1 MDIQTIGYI
10 LLVATL
16 ILFLVLHVRDDRTIT
31 ALEREVELHSQD
43 ADDALNSAS
52 FWCAL
57 YTIANQANTGMAE
70 ALEQYR
76 TTFGDLLDEEQAA
89 TPETVAPVLDTD
101 TAIAAMKYCLACC
114 GYKHPPHFVV
124 YPLHAIGMPPA

>member
-31 ALEREVELHSQD
+31 ALEDEVELHSQD
-43 ADDALNSAS
+43 AEDALNSAS

-76 TTFGDLLDEEQAA
+76 TTFGDLAEEGALA
-89 TPETVAPVLDTD
+89 PVAPVSDPD
-101 TAIAAMKYCLACC
+101 AAVAAMKYCLACC

-124 YPLHAIGMPPA
+124 YPLHASGAPPA